1 MSAAPTYG
9 FNSLGLQLALA
20 GVLGAHKTVDERA
33 ADRCATRGPSEAALK
48 REGRF
53 NRSIKMGLRY
63 SRTHR
68 MYLTKPC

>member
-20 GVLGAHKTVDERA
+20 GVLGASISVG
-33 ADRCATRGPSEAALK
+33 TRRTESSESIELIRRTA
-48 REGRF
+48 RF

-68 MYLTKPC
+68 MYLTKPR